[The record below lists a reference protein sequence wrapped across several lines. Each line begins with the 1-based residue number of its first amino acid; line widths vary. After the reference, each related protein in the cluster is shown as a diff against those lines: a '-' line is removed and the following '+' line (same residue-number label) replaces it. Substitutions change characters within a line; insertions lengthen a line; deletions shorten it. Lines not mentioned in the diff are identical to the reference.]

1 MFGKRLAALRKQK
14 GMSQYDLAGQLD
26 LSRGQLSNY
35 ELETREPDFETLR
48 RITNYFDVSADY
60 LLGFSDNAAV
70 YKVPP
75 AKKLPV
81 LGALRSGIPLLADE
95 NLAGYMEVPD
105 YITADYIFEVKDNS
119 MADAGILKDDYVL
132 CRKAKAAQAGQV
144 VLAIKD
150 LHTGCCQGVIRFY
163 IEENKRKLVLRSA
176 STLYPDL
183 SIKEGYKVIGVIAS
197 LFRQEIPGY
206 KAYQAAKAP
215 DAEQW
220 AEIIDLSSQANL
232 KASQVKDIL
241 TGQIEIIKKL
251 SQS

>member
-1 MFGKRLAALRKQK
+1 M
-14 GMSQYDLAGQLD
+14 
-26 LSRGQLSNY
+26 
-35 ELETREPDFETLR
+35 R
-48 RITNYFDVSADY
+48 RAVGH
-60 LLGFSDNAAV
+60 LLPGRTFCVA
-70 YKVPP
+70 
-75 AKKLPV
+75 
-81 LGALRSGIPLLADE
+81 SGVFA
-95 NLAGYMEVPD
+95 
-105 YITADYIFEVKDNS
+105 
-119 MADAGILKDDYVL
+119 
-132 CRKAKAAQAGQV
+132 
-144 VLAIKD
+144 
-150 LHTGCCQGVIRFY
+150 
-163 IEENKRKLVLRSA
+163 A